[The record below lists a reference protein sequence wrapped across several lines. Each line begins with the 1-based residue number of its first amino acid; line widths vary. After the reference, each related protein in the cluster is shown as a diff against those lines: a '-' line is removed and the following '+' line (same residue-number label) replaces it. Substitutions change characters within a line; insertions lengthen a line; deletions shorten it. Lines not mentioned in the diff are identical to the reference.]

1 MDWSNLLRPESLV
14 LVVPVLAIAAGVVQ
28 MVLKH
33 RERMAMIEHGMDPRR
48 LDQRSLEKPE
58 SERR

>member
-1 MDWSNLLRPESLV
+1 MDWSKLLTPETPLLVIPV
-14 LVVPVLAIAAGVVQ
+14 LVIAGGIVQ

-48 LDQRSLEKPE
+48 LDQRSLEKTE